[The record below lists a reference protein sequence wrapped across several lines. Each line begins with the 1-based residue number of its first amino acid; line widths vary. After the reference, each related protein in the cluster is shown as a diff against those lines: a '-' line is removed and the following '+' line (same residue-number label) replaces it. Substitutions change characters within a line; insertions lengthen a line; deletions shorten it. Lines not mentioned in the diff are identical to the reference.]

1 MEIIDK
7 KLQPSLKEALID
19 LPVSDQCISENAY
32 KKQSVRNTIQRL
44 KASHPQFKFKTMT
57 ENRKIFIWKTQG

>member
-7 KLQPSLKEALID
+7 KLQPSLKEALIH
-19 LPVSDQCISENAY
+19 LPVSDQCISENSY

-44 KASHPQFKFKTMT
+44 KESHPRFKFKTKI
-57 ENRKIFIWKTQG
+57 ENRKIYIWKIVG